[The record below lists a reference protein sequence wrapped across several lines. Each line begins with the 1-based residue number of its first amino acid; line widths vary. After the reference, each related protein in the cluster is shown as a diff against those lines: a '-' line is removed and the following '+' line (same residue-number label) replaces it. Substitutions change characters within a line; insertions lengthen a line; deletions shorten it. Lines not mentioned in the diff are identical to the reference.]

1 MNTAYIAL
9 IGRIK
14 RVLQDLERVVGRAN
28 SLMEKAQRTGDDGYL
43 DGVALNLHG
52 FYAGVEKIFEDIAR
66 TLEKN
71 IPDGSGWHQDLL
83 LQMTAEISPIRP
95 PVIRQETRECLDEYR
110 GFRHVVRNVYTFNL
124 QMSRL
129 QELNKGLQSCY
140 GAVTHDLD
148 DFSIFLRELANENS
162 DND

>member
-1 MNTAYIAL
+1 MKTAYIAL

-14 RVLQDLERVVGRAN
+14 RVLQDLERVVTRAE
-28 SLMEKAQRTGDDGYL
+28 SLMDKAKRTGDNGYL

-83 LQMTAEISPIRP
+83 LQMAAEISPIRP
-95 PVIRQETRECLDEYR
+95 PVIGEETRNCLDEYR

-129 QELNKGLQSCY
+129 QELTKGLQRCY
-140 GAVTHDLD
+140 GAVTSDLD
-148 DFSIFLRELANENS
+148 DFMEFLRELSIENN
-162 DND
+162 DNN

>member
-1 MNTAYIAL
+1 MKTAYIAL

-14 RVLQDLERVVGRAN
+14 RVMQDLERVVSRAE
-28 SLMEKAQRTGDDGYL
+28 SLMDKAQRTGDDGYL

-52 FYAGVEKIFEDIAR
+52 FYAGVEKIFEDVAR
-66 TLEKN
+66 TMEKA

-83 LQMTAEISPIRP
+83 LQMAAEISPIRP
-95 PVIRQETRECLDEYR
+95 PVIGEETRDCLDDYR

-129 QELNKGLQSCY
+129 QDLTKGLRRCY
-140 GAVTHDLD
+140 GAVISDLD
-148 DFSIFLRELANENS
+148 DFMEFLRELSIENN
-162 DND
+162 DNN

>member
-1 MNTAYIAL
+1 MKTAYIAL
-9 IGRIK
+9 VGRIK
-14 RVLQDLERVVGRAN
+14 RVSQDLEKVVNRAK
-28 SLMEKAQRTGDDGYL
+28 SLMDKAQRTGDDGYL

-71 IPDGSGWHQDLL
+71 IPDGSGWHHDLL
-83 LQMTAEISPIRP
+83 LQMTAEIDPIRP
-95 PVIRQETRECLDEYR
+95 PVISEKTRECLDEYR

-129 QELNKGLQSCY
+129 KELTKGLRCCY
-140 GAVTHDLD
+140 DAVTSDLE
-148 DFSIFLRELANENS
+148 DFMEFLRELS
-162 DND
+162 IDNN

>member
-1 MNTAYIAL
+1 MKTGYIAL

-14 RVLQDLERVVGRAN
+14 RILQDLEQVVKRTKT
-28 SLMEKAQRTGDDGYL
+28 LMNKAQRTGDDGYL

-52 FYAGVEKIFEDIAR
+52 FYAGVEKIFEDVAR
-66 TLEKN
+66 TMEKT

-83 LQMTAEISPIRP
+83 LQMAAEISPIRP
-95 PVIRQETRECLDEYR
+95 PVIGEETRDCLDEYR

-129 QELNKGLQSCY
+129 QELTKGLPRCY
-140 GAVTHDLD
+140 GAVTRDLD
-148 DFSIFLRELANENS
+148 DFMEFLRELSMEINGK
-162 DND
+162 

>member
-1 MNTAYIAL
+1 MKTGYIAL

-14 RVLQDLERVVGRAN
+14 RILQDLEKVVNRAK
-28 SLMEKAQRTGDDGYL
+28 SLMDKAQRTGDDGYL

-52 FYAGVEKIFEDIAR
+52 FYAGVEKIFEDLAR
-66 TLEKN
+66 TMEKN

-83 LQMTAEISPIRP
+83 LQMAAEISPIRP
-95 PVIRQETRECLDEYR
+95 PVISQETRDCLDEYR

-129 QELNKGLQSCY
+129 QELTKGLPRCY
-140 GAVTHDLD
+140 GAVTRDLD
-148 DFSIFLRELANENS
+148 DFMEFLRELSMEINGK
-162 DND
+162 

>member
-1 MNTAYIAL
+1 MKTSYIAL

-14 RVLQDLERVVGRAN
+14 RILQDLEKVVNRAK
-28 SLMEKAQRTGDDGYL
+28 SLMDKAQHTGDDGYL

-52 FYAGVEKIFEDIAR
+52 FYAGVEKIFEDVAR

-83 LQMTAEISPIRP
+83 LQMAAEISPIRP
-95 PVIRQETRECLDEYR
+95 PVISEETRDCLDEYR

-129 QELNKGLQSCY
+129 QELTKGLPRCY
-140 GAVTHDLD
+140 GAVTRDLD
-148 DFSIFLRELANENS
+148 DFMEFLRELS
-162 DND
+162 L

>member
-1 MNTAYIAL
+1 MKTAYIAL

-14 RVLQDLERVVGRAN
+14 RVMQDLERVVSRAE
-28 SLMEKAQRTGDDGYL
+28 SLMDKAQRTGDDGYL

-52 FYAGVEKIFEDIAR
+52 FYAGVEKIFEDVAR
-66 TLEKN
+66 TMEKA

-83 LQMTAEISPIRP
+83 LQMAAEISPIRP
-95 PVIRQETRECLDEYR
+95 PVISEETRDCLDDYR

-129 QELNKGLQSCY
+129 QELTKGLRRCY
-140 GAVTHDLD
+140 GAVTRDLD
-148 DFSIFLRELANENS
+148 DFMDFLRELSIENN
-162 DND
+162 DNN

>member
-1 MNTAYIAL
+1 MKTVYIAL

-14 RVLQDLERVVGRAN
+14 RILKDLERVVDRAE
-28 SLMEKAQRTGDDGYL
+28 SLMDKAKLTGDDGYL

-95 PVIRQETRECLDEYR
+95 PVISEETRDCLDEYR

-129 QELNKGLQSCY
+129 QELTKGLQNCY
-140 GAVTHDLD
+140 VAITRDLD
-148 DFSIFLRELANENS
+148 DFMEFLKELSVENN
-162 DND
+162 DNK

>member
-1 MNTAYIAL
+1 MKTVYIAL

-14 RVLQDLERVVGRAN
+14 RVSQDLEKVVSRAK
-28 SLMEKAQRTGDDGYL
+28 SLMDKAQRTGDDGYL

-52 FYAGVEKIFEDIAR
+52 FYAGVEKIFEDVAR
-66 TLEKN
+66 TMEKT

-95 PVIRQETRECLDEYR
+95 PVISEETRDCLNEYR

-124 QMSRL
+124 HASRL
-129 QELNKGLQSCY
+129 QELTKGLQSCY
-140 GAVTHDLD
+140 ETVTRDLD
-148 DFSIFLRELANENS
+148 DFMEFLRELSAENS
-162 DND
+162 DNY